1 MTPPKRTQV
10 SEPALARK
18 NMDMDVVKLAAARQ
32 YLGASSDTETI
43 DWALDDVVFHAR
55 VIGALDRLAAL
66 GGLDDIYAE
75 PEKKPRRA
83 RKS

>member
-1 MTPPKRTQV
+1 
-10 SEPALARK
+10 
-18 NMDMDVVKLAAARQ
+18 MDVVKLAAARE

-55 VIGALDRLAAL
+55 VSGALDRLAAL
-66 GGLDDIYAE
+66 GGLNDIYAE
-75 PEKKPRRA
+75 PEKRPRRV

>member
-10 SEPALARK
+10 SERALARK

-55 VIGALDRLAAL
+55 VSGALDRLAAL
-66 GGLDDIYAE
+66 GGLNDIYAE